1 MIDKLISGTK
11 NYIYC
16 GICNIF
22 FFEARKISC
31 LLHRNINYRM
41 KKSKKNCNAQYRERR
56 AQKQSIGF
64 PFKENELNRGITI
77 GHETSKPG

>member
-1 MIDKLISGTK
+1 
-11 NYIYC
+11 
-16 GICNIF
+16 
-22 FFEARKISC
+22 
-31 LLHRNINYRM
+31 M